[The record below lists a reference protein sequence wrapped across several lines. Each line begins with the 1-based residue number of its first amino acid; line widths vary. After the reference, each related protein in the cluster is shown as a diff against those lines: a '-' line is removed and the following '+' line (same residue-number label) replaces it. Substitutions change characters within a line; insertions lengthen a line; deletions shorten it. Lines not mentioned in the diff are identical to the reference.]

1 MIKVSHECPKSLFE
15 MSKKFNDYEY
25 CLAHLYATDPEY
37 RDFYKKC
44 SAEGRECILDNSIF
58 EGKGLTNEEFADIIV
73 DLRPS
78 HYIIPDVL
86 EDADATIE
94 NIIRFKKDFPDL
106 PGKVICVAQGKTYED
121 IVRCYKVADTYGDK
135 IAISFD
141 YSYYESIFPQYCK
154 LDAWCRGRRALIS
167 RMYGD
172 GTWNNDKPHHL
183 LGCGLAKE
191 FGDPFYQKIS
201 IESIDTSN
209 PVVAGI
215 KQMSYDGIYGL
226 SEKPSIKLCDL
237 IDYKVSA
244 RDEEIVRY
252 NTRAFKRIIGR

>member
-58 EGKGLTNEEFADIIV
+58 EGKGLTNKEFADIIV
-73 DLRPS
+73 DLKPS

-94 NIIRFKKDFPDL
+94 NIVKFKKDFPDL

-141 YSYYESIFPQYCK
+141 YSYYESIFPEYCK
-154 LDAWCRGRRALIS
+154 LEAWCRGRRALIS
-167 RMYGD
+167 RMYSD
-172 GTWNNDKPHHL
+172 GTWNNSKPHHL
-183 LGCGLAKE
+183 LGCSLVKE
-191 FGDPFYQKIS
+191 FRDPLYQNIS

-209 PVVAGI
+209 PIVAGI
-215 KQMSYDGIYGL
+215 KQMSYDSIYGL

-237 IDYKVSA
+237 IDYKVTP

-252 NTRAFKRIIGR
+252 NTRVFKRIIGR